1 MSAVPSLTR
10 RALFAGVLA
19 AQAKASVLDA
29 AWAQAGFDPAAVA
42 LLLEGPQTA
51 ETTPSWPQAETP
63 VPPGSLLKPFAAAAY
78 GAGHGF
84 EYPVERCDGSDCW
97 LPSGHGTLGLSEA
110 IAQSCNTYFRR
121 LARRISPGSMAQ
133 AATTFGLP
141 APPLGVNEDSWWG
154 LGDGW
159 RVAPVRL
166 AHAYRELA
174 LRRGDPGLGPIVE
187 GLRLSAARGT
197 AAGVGAGALA
207 KTGTAPC
214 VHRGSNGDGY
224 ACVLYPADRPRYT
237 MLLQLHGRTGREAAR
252 AAGIVVQT
260 WIRGLR

>member
-1 MSAVPSLTR
+1 MSVGPVLTR
-10 RALFAGVLA
+10 RALLA
-19 AQAKASVLDA
+19 AALAVPAKASVLDA
-29 AWAQAGFDPAAVA
+29 ALTQAGFDPAAVG
-42 LLLEGPQTA
+42 LWIEGPQTA
-51 ETTPSWPQAETP
+51 EPTPSWPQAETP

-84 EYPVERCDGSDCW
+84 DYPVEHCDGRDCW
-97 LPSGHGTLGLSEA
+97 LPSGHGTLGLTDA
-110 IAQSCNTYFRR
+110 IAQSCNAYFRR
-121 LARRISPGSMAQ
+121 LARRISPASIAH

-141 APPLGVNEDSWWG
+141 APPTGADEDSWWG
-154 LGDGW
+154 LGEQW
-159 RVAPVRL
+159 RVSPVRL
-166 AHAYRELA
+166 AHAYREIA
-174 LRRGDPGLGPIVE
+174 RRRGDPGLGPIVE
-187 GLRLSAARGT
+187 GLRLSAMRGT
-197 AAGVGAGALA
+197 ASGVGGDALA

-224 ACVLYPADRPRYT
+224 ACVLYPADKPRYT